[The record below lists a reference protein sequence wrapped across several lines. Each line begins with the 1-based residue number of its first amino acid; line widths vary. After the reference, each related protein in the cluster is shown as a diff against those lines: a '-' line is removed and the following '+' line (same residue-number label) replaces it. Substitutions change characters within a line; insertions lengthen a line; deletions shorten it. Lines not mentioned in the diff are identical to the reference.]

1 MNHQPIK
8 TAIGRF
14 LKTVNFTAQREI
26 EKAVRASLA
35 AGKLQG
41 GETLT
46 ASVTLA
52 NEQLGLNITI
62 FSKLEL

>member
-1 MNHQPIK
+1 MNDEAIK

-14 LKTVNFTAQREI
+14 LKTVNFT
-26 EKAVRASLA
+26 A